1 MTGEPKLSVQ
11 GLYKVFGPHPERVLE
26 RLAAGTTKEE
36 ILADTGNTVA
46 VDDVSFDV
54 AAGETFVVMGL
65 SGSGKS
71 TLARCLNR
79 LVTPTRGKVLLAG
92 VDVGTMDNREL
103 RELRRSKVAMVF
115 QHFALLPHRK
125 VLDNVVYGLEVQ
137 RVPRAERE
145 RRSQEALEL
154 VGLAGWGAKYPEEL
168 SGGMQQRVGLARA
181 LATDP
186 DVLLMDEPF
195 SALDPLIRREMQEE
209 LIDLQGRLRKTLV
222 FITHDLDEALKLG
235 DRMAIMRDGRFVQ
248 VGRPQDILREPAD
261 EYVASFVQ
269 DVDPSRVLLARD
281 IMVPPGEVVR
291 GGHAPDVALRMME
304 RAGVSELFVVES
316 DNRLLGLVTSW
327 AALAARAEQLDA
339 LRELPLEA
347 PITAAPDTPMRELV
361 AVAADHAHPIAVT
374 DGDRRLLGVIADT
387 SILRALVTP
396 DVSSKRHLS
405 SLSVEV
411 PTTGVG

>member
-1 MTGEPKLSVQ
+1 MTEASKISVR
-11 GLYKVFGPHPERVLE
+11 GLYKVFGPHPDRAIE
-26 RLAAGTTKEE
+26 RLQRGATKEE
-36 ILADTGNTVA
+36 IFEDGASTVA
-46 VDDVSFDV
+46 VADVSFDV

-79 LVTPTRGKVLLAG
+79 LIAPTRGEVL
-92 VDVGTMDNREL
+92 VDGADVARMGTREL
-103 RELRRSKVAMVF
+103 RDLRRGKVSMVF
-115 QHFALLPHRK
+115 QHFALLPHRT

-137 RVPRAERE
+137 RVGQAERE
-145 RRSQEALEL
+145 QRAREALEL
-154 VGLAGWGAKYPEEL
+154 VGLAGWGASYPGEL

-195 SALDPLIRREMQEE
+195 SALDPLIRREMQDE
-209 LIDLQGRLRKTLV
+209 LIDLEGRIRKTIV

-281 IMVPPGEVVR
+281 VMRPAREVAR
-291 GGHAPDVALRMME
+291 GGHAPDVVLRMMKH
-304 RAGVSELFVVES
+304 AGVSDLFVVDS
-316 DNRLLGLVTSW
+316 DGRLLGLVTAW
-327 AALAARAEQLDA
+327 AALAGQEEHIDT
-339 LRELPLEA
+339 LRELPLETPA
-347 PITAAPDTPMRELV
+347 TATADTPMRELI
-361 AVAADHAHPIAVT
+361 AVAAGQSHPIAVT
-374 DGDRRLLGVIADT
+374 DEGRRLLGVIADT
-387 SILRALVTP
+387 SILRALVVP
-396 DVSSKRHLS
+396 DPNGDAKELASK
-405 SLSVEV
+405 
-411 PTTGVG
+411 G